1 MFEYITLECG
11 LIVQKNY
18 ENYSILLGTQQIGK
32 FLNLYNMKQLEIFH
46 PEIFDNKIKNYIS
59 KNYSYLNIYGENIYL
74 QANNPLYKITHDKI
88 EFYSFLKEFLEC

>member
-32 FLNLYNMKQLEIFH
+32 FLNLYNMKQLDIFH
-46 PEIFDNKIKNYIS
+46 PEIFDEKINSYKV
-59 KNYSYLNIYGENIYL
+59 KNYSYLNLAGYNVYLKVHNGLYNIE
-74 QANNPLYKITHDKI
+74 HSKI